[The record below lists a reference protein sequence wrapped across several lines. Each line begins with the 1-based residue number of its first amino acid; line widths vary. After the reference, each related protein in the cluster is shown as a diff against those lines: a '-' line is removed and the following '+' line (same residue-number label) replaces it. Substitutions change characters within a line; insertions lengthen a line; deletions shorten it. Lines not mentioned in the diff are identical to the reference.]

1 MHLFLIYLRVSLE
14 YGGRASSSSSMFAPA
29 VSPTKVKNLNR
40 TGLSK
45 ASISPHDDGKSF
57 PFARLSIIFADNTI
71 QVLILDARNHN
82 FNFSKKTLDDLEKV
96 LPKYSG
102 GEITPGSLAM
112 VAYTI
117 SSYMKKG
124 VRTLSLN
131 LNWVVLVR
139 EA

>member
-1 MHLFLIYLRVSLE
+1 
-14 YGGRASSSSSMFAPA
+14 MFAPA

-57 PFARLSIIFADNTI
+57 SFARLSIIFADNTI